1 MEERDPNMKI
11 NKSGKRGGVGAR
23 DERVV
28 VVQKE
33 VPKTLVWLVALWA
46 ALTLGLM
53 AGGCAS
59 QAPAPDA
66 QTLLECQ
73 QLLKECSE
81 SLIDCESM

>member
-1 MEERDPNMKI
+1 MKI
-11 NKSGKRGGVGAR
+11 IKTGKRSVVTR

-28 VVQKE
+28 VVEKQ
-33 VPKTLVWLVALWA
+33 VPKTLVWIVALWA

-59 QAPAPDA
+59 KPPSGPADA

>member
-1 MEERDPNMKI
+1 MKI
-11 NKSGKRGGVGAR
+11 IKTGKRSVVTR

-28 VVQKE
+28 VVEKQ
-33 VPKTLVWLVALWA
+33 VPKTLVWIVALWA

-59 QAPAPDA
+59 APSGPVDT

>member
-1 MEERDPNMKI
+1 MKI
-11 NKSGKRGGVGAR
+11 IKTGKRSVVTR

-28 VVQKE
+28 VVEKQ

-53 AGGCAS
+53 AGGGAS
-59 QAPAPDA
+59 ATAPSA
-66 QTLLECQ
+66 QTLQECQ
-73 QLLKECSE
+73 QLLQECSE